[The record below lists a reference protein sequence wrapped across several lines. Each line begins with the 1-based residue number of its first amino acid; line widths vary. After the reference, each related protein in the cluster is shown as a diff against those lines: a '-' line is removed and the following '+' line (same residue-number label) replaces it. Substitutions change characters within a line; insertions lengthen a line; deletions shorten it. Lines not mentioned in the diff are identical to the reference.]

1 MMRLFRKDVLIGLLA
16 ALLALLVVGLPVL
29 VMAIQSDACFQFP
42 QQCDNKGYGFEV
54 AVFAVFAGFLTIWWA
69 AARGTRWWTGGTD

>member
-16 ALLALLVVGLPVL
+16 ALLALFVVGLPVL
-29 VMAIQSDACFQFP
+29 AMTIQSDACFQFP

-54 AVFAVFAGFLTIWWA
+54 ALVGVFVAFIAVWWA
-69 AARGTRWWTGGTD
+69 AARGVRWSTGGGD